1 MKKILTLFLI
11 GSSFLLLYGFREFSK
26 GHEPMRKFFN
36 DFIYSKPYWWN
47 DKNFENDIRESFA
60 KKMTS
65 DIEFAKNMADGKDYI
80 PMNFTYRNRRVEMS
94 KNLGTY
100 IRSDGEYGVTM
111 CSHIISSV
119 KLKKPLPDGRKVTY
133 VCYDIVTDVP
143 ADVKDFPYTKNS
155 DTCIFIREKNPDSY
169 SLHNDKTY
177 NLGKY
182 HITNKKNLEP
192 IKVNNSNQKGLDT
205 IFLTGF

>member
-1 MKKILTLFLI
+1 MKRILTLFLI
-11 GSSFLLLYGFREFSK
+11 GGLFLLLYGCRGFSR

-36 DFIYSKPYWWN
+36 DFIYFKPYWWN

-65 DIEFAKNMADGKDYI
+65 DIEFAKNMADGKDFV
-80 PMNFTYRNRRVEMS
+80 PMSFTHVNRRVERS

-100 IRSDGEYGVTM
+100 ISSDGEYGVTM
-111 CSHIISSV
+111 CSHIVSSV
-119 KLKKPLPDGRKVTY
+119 KLKKPLPTGEKVTY
-133 VCYDIVTDVP
+133 VCYDIITDVP
-143 ADVKDFPYTKNS
+143 ADIENFPYTKNA
-155 DTCIFIREKNPDSY
+155 DTCIFIREENLDCYYIYDGKA
-169 SLHNDKTY
+169 Y

-192 IKVNNSNQKGLDT
+192 IKVKDSNQKGQDT
-205 IFLTGF
+205 IFLVGF

>member
-11 GSSFLLLYGFREFSK
+11 GSSFLLLYGCRGFSRS
-26 GHEPMRKFFN
+26 HEPMRKFFN
-36 DFIYSKPYWWN
+36 DFIYSNPYWWN
-47 DKNFENDIRESFA
+47 DENFENDIRESFA

-65 DIEFAKNMADGKDYI
+65 DIKFAKNMANGKDFV
-80 PMNFTYRNRRVEMS
+80 PMSFTYVNRRVERS

-100 IRSDGEYGVTM
+100 ISSDGEYGVIM

-119 KLKKPLPDGRKVTY
+119 KLKKPLPTGRKVTY
-133 VCYDIVTDVP
+133 VCYDIITDVP
-143 ADVKDFPYTKNS
+143 ADVENFPYLKNA
-155 DTCIFIREKNPDSY
+155 DTCIYIKEENPPTWSFSDR
-169 SLHNDKTY
+169 KVY

-192 IKVNNSNQKGLDT
+192 IKVKESNQKGQDT
-205 IFLTGF
+205 IFLTIF